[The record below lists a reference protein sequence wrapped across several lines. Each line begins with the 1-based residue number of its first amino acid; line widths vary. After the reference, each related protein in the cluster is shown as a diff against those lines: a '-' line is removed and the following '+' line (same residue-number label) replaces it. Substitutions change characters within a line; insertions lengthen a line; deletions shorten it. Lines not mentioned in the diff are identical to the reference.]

1 MTTYLALI
9 LSLLAAP
16 PAVPVPVGPVPCKT
30 VADCWLSAQGQPIA
44 RPKAKRGRAL
54 PSGDCG
60 KNLVWLRHR
69 LSCEQEV
76 CVAKLIGDKC

>member
-1 MTTYLALI
+1 MTKPIALM

-16 PAVPVPVGPVPCKT
+16 PAVPVPVSPVPCKT

-44 RPKAKRGRAL
+44 RPKHKRGRAL
-54 PSGDCG
+54 PRGDCG

-69 LSCEQEV
+69 LSCEQDV
-76 CVAKLIGDKC
+76 CVATLIGDKC